1 MVPRE
6 KKGHGNYHWKTN
18 TISKLMRKVVNNQ
31 LSEIPN
37 EDKVMIFN
45 QNQNTTQLELNKID
59 PTNLNGKIIKTTSTI
74 KIVEAKKQSIPENVS
89 YFIDGKK

>member
-1 MVPRE
+1 
-6 KKGHGNYHWKTN
+6 
-18 TISKLMRKVVNNQ
+18 
-31 LSEIPN
+31 
-37 EDKVMIFN
+37 MIFN

-59 PTNLNGKIIKTTSTI
+59 PTNLNGKSIKTTSTI